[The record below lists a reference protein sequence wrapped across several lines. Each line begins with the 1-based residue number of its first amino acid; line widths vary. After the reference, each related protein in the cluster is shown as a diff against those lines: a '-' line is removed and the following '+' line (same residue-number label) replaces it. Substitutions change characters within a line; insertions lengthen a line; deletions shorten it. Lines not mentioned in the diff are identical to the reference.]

1 MKLLITESQ
10 LTYLNENYNRDQFFD
25 IYSELMSEVLLKI
38 RNRQQVTFNLINPV
52 QYKRALD
59 EFIRYGQFMRFPAR
73 IIYKWKDI
81 CLYNIALLHTF
92 NALFGS
98 ESYYPYEEIY
108 DIFDV
113 PEELQTNDFGEIY
126 DLLDEKYDFESF
138 LPHFSNGQCMFSDY
152 GAKPLMTLALKL
164 VEQDSPEEIIVT
176 INKILD
182 VAHQR
187 SDLAELFVV
196 GGSES
201 QYEISNG

>member
-1 MKLLITESQ
+1 MKIITGMIYEM
-10 LTYLNENYNRDQFFD
+10 
-25 IYSELMSEVLLKI
+25 YSELMSEVLLKI
-38 RNRQQVTFNLINPV
+38 RSREQVTFSRINPI

-59 EFIRYGQFMRFPAR
+59 EFIRYGEFMRFPSR
-73 IIYKWKDI
+73 IIYKWKDL
-81 CLYNIALLHTF
+81 CLYNIALLLTL

-113 PEELQTNDFGEIY
+113 PEDERNNDFGETY
-126 DLLDEKYDFESF
+126 EMLDEKYDFESY
-138 LPHFSNGQCMFSDY
+138 LPHFSNGQCMFSDF
-152 GAKPLMTLALKL
+152 GGKPLMQLANIL
-164 VEQDSPEEIIVT
+164 VDQDSPEDIIVT

-187 SDLAELFVV
+187 SDLPELFIV

-201 QYEISNG
+201 QYEISNEFKY